1 MLEVFEYTDGKLNLI
16 STLDNELIS
25 NILGLIKYE
34 FNLVQVKINQA
45 SG

>member
-34 FNLVQVKINQA
+34 FNLVQFKINQA